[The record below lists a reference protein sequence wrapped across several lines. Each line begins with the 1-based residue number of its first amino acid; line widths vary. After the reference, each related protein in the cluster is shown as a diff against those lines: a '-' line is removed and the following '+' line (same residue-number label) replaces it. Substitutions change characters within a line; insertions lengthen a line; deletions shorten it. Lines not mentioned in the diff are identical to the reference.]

1 MGVYPRSPNRMIV
14 MLKIVLI
21 FTSVLILPLSGSTSS
36 TTLCGDNL
44 EAFYKVV
51 EEENATIEGSCCN
64 KSSNSNSGEFTC
76 SSVKTCANQ
85 CGRSASN
92 CATLIFNDKKQK
104 GIGQQRSVNYCSG

>member
-1 MGVYPRSPNRMIV
+1 MIV
-14 MLKIVLI
+14 MLKILLI
-21 FTSVLILPLSGSTSS
+21 FSSLMEKNWAVRPLKKEILPLSGSTSS

-104 GIGQQRSVNYCSG
+104 